1 MANTKSSEKRI
12 KINERN
18 RLENR
23 TYKGNIKSTIK
34 NYLTT
39 LKIYENSQTPENRQ
53 KVEELLKT
61 AYSQID
67 KATKKNVF
75 HKNKAARKKSQLAGY
90 LKAI

>member
-12 KINERN
+12 KVNERN

-34 NYLTT
+34 KYITT
-39 LKIYENSQTPENRQ
+39 LKLYETSKTPENRE

>member
-12 KINERN
+12 LINERN

-34 NYLTT
+34 KYVTT
-39 LKIYENSQTPENRQ
+39 LKLYETSKTPENRE

-67 KATKKNVF
+67 KAAKKNVF

>member
-12 KINERN
+12 KVNERN

-34 NYLTT
+34 KYVTT
-39 LKIYENSQTPENRQ
+39 LKLYETSKTPENRE

-67 KATKKNVF
+67 KAAKKNVF

>member
-34 NYLTT
+34 IYLDA
-39 LKIYENSQTPENRQ
+39 LKIYEKSNAIEDRQ
-53 KVEELLKT
+53 KIEELLKT

-67 KATKKNVF
+67 KATKKNIF

-90 LKAI
+90 LKTI

>member
-12 KINERN
+12 KVNERN

-34 NYLTT
+34 KYVTT
-39 LKIYENSQTPENRQ
+39 LKLYETSKTPENRE

>member
-12 KINERN
+12 KVNERN

-34 NYLTT
+34 KYVTT
-39 LKIYENSQTPENRQ
+39 LELYETSKTPENRE

>member
-34 NYLTT
+34 KYVTT
-39 LKIYENSQTPENRQ
+39 LKLYETSKTPENRE

-67 KATKKNVF
+67 KAAKKNVF